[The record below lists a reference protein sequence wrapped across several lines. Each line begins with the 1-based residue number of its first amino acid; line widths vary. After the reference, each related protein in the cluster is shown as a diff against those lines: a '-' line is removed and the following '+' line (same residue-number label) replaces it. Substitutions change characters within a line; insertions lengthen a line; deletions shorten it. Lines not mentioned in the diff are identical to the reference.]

1 MFKGKRSFA
10 NHGPSMKMGM
20 PWSNRENMRELIYLN
35 GKNKKS
41 SLNNID
47 DRRTNNSEP
56 IIEDSQE
63 VPYTVIQE
71 TYNTIKRFEKDKEI

>member
-1 MFKGKRSFA
+1 MFKGKRMFA
-10 NHGPSMKMGM
+10 NHGTSTKMGM

-35 GKNKKS
+35 TKNKKS
-41 SLNNID
+41 SLNTD
-47 DRRTNNSEP
+47 ADRRINNNEP

-63 VPYTVIQE
+63 IPYTIIQE